1 METQDAVAGLQGM
14 LMFSVASSSLA
25 LTYTATLSLGQQ
37 SVPSAVH
44 GPLPSALPSDSGP
57 RAWFLCLNCKPPYI
71 VLLVIRSH
79 VKSRQHPIL
88 VIFSSVKSSLE
99 LACFCS
105 FSRASKYIL
114 FVVFICIFATVY
126 TCYLSQP
133 RRSLLTV

>member
-1 METQDAVAGLQGM
+1 
-14 LMFSVASSSLA
+14 MFSVASSSLA

-37 SVPSAVH
+37 SVPSAAL
-44 GPLPSALPSDSGP
+44 GPLPSALPSDSPGP
-57 RAWFLCLNCKPPYI
+57 RASFLCLNCKPPYI
-71 VLLVIRSH
+71 VLLVIRFH

-105 FSRASKYIL
+105 FSRAPKYIL
-114 FVVFICIFATVY
+114 FVVFICIFDKVY